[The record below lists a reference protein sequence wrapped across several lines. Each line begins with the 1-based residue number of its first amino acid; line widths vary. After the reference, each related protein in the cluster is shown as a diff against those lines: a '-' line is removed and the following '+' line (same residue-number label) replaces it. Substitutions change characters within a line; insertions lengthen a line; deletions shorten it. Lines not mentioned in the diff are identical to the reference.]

1 MPNIE
6 ILIKRLYLNKIIIHR
21 ISDLNNHISQQNNE
35 NFHINISLEKDNHS
49 RDFCYLTLNEITIVY
64 QQSIAYERCLYELIL
79 STSVSVISCFFMTLT
94 LVLYV
99 YVYIYIDMYPYSSF
113 SLYSLV
119 ILFRSLSCRSLYTS
133 SDRGC
138 LMITP
143 WRHYCVFVF
152 LFCVIYIFYIYSVVF
167 PWILSHS
174 SMFYPG
180 LVCV

>member
-79 STSVSVISCFFMTLT
+79 STSRVKDYIDFEFYTSHNIDIQNSHIGPKCCLKSLYYYYLNSEHSNHINTTNSFNMVLSQF
-94 LVLYV
+94 LVL
-99 YVYIYIDMYPYSSF
+99 DS
-113 SLYSLV
+113 
-119 ILFRSLSCRSLYTS
+119 
-133 SDRGC
+133 
-138 LMITP
+138 
-143 WRHYCVFVF
+143 
-152 LFCVIYIFYIYSVVF
+152 
-167 PWILSHS
+167 
-174 SMFYPG
+174 
-180 LVCV
+180 